1 MAGVRAEKS
10 CFRLSRHSAVRLTAE
25 AVGELA
31 RGLWAGVRQHV
42 NCSSDPLANRPLSV
56 SCRMIRATCEID
68 PVEGL
73 EVPKSSWPGHVTV
86 FSQFFSWL

>member
-31 RGLWAGVRQHV
+31 RGLWAGG
-42 NCSSDPLANRPLSV
+42 ANMSIARLTRSLTALFLFHAV
-56 SCRMIRATCEID
+56 
-68 PVEGL
+68 
-73 EVPKSSWPGHVTV
+73 
-86 FSQFFSWL
+86 